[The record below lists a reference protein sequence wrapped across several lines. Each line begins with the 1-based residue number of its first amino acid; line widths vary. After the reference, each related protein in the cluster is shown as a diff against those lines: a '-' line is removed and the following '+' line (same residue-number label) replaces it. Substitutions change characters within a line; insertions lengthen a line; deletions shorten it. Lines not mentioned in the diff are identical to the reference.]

1 MRKYLISAAVLTLLT
16 APSAWS
22 DPPGDR
28 GNRGHEGQGR
38 AEPSHQ
44 GPPQARQIERG
55 GPAPQASMQAPPNR
69 GNPERGFDRGNRG
82 PAPQAAME
90 APPDRADRGDN
101 GRGFERREQDRRAF
115 NDNNERGNRGP
126 QAAIQAAPNRVQ
138 PPPNR
143 GDNDRRAFNDNRP
156 NRDVRSD
163 FNRDGRTDFRPD
175 NRRGPGIGGP
185 RHDFSGFRDY
195 HRNFQ
200 VSRRFQAPFYRRPAG
215 WYSHRWAFGEFLP
228 TAFWARDYWLID
240 FAIYDLPPPP
250 FGAVWVRV
258 DHDALLIDEDTGEII
273 TVAYDVFY

>member
-1 MRKYLISAAVLTLLT
+1 MRKYLISAAVLTLLA

-22 DPPGDR
+22 DPPADR
-28 GNRGHEGQGR
+28 GNRGNEGHER
-38 AEPSHQ
+38 AEPNRQ
-44 GPPQARQIERG
+44 GPPPGRQPDRGPPPARQFDRADR
-55 GPAPQASMQAPPNR
+55 GPAPQASMQRPP
-69 GNPERGFDRGNRG
+69 DRGNQDRGFERNNRG
-82 PAPQAAME
+82 PQMSFQ
-90 APPDRADRGDN
+90 APPDRGDRN
-101 GRGFERREQDRRAF
+101 P
-115 NDNNERGNRGP
+115 ERGNRGP
-126 QAAIQAAPNRVQ
+126 QASIQPAPNRAPVQ
-138 PPPNR
+138 APPNR
-143 GDNDRRAFNDNRP
+143 ADRRSFND

-175 NRRGPGIGGP
+175 NRRGPSFGGP

-215 WYSHRWAFGEFLP
+215 WYSHRWTFGEFLP
-228 TAFWARDYWLID
+228 AAFWIRDYWLID
-240 FAIYDLPPPP
+240 FAVYDLPPPP